1 MGDNTIAVTDA
12 TFEASVLK
20 SDKPVLV
27 DFWATWCGPCKAMA
41 PMLEELAG
49 ERAGNLTI
57 AKIDVDANAETTQ
70 RYGIQSVPTMIVF
83 KGGEP
88 VSVMVGPKAKTVI
101 EAELVTH
108 L

>member
-12 TFEASVLK
+12 TFETSVLK

-49 ERAGNLTI
+49 EHAGDLTI

>member
-1 MGDNTIAVTDA
+1 MGSSTVAVTDA
-12 TFEASVLK
+12 TFEADVLK

-27 DFWATWCGPCKAMA
+27 DFWATWCGPCRAMA
-41 PMLEELAG
+41 PMLEELAD
-49 ERAGNLTI
+49 ERSGAVTV
-57 AKIDVDANAETTQ
+57 AKLEIDANGEITQ

-88 VSVMVGPKAKTVI
+88 VSRMVGPKSKADLQ
-101 EAELVTH
+101 AALDTH

>member
-12 TFEASVLK
+12 TFETSVLK